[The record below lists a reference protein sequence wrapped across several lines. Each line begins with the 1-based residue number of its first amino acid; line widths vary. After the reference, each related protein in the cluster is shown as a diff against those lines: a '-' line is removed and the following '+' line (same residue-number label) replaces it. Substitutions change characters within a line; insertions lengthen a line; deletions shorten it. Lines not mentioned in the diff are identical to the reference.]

1 MVDSIIEPGQCPN
14 RAGPCASSRRNR
26 VRVVVVG
33 GCRSGWRWVG
43 SGGWW
48 VDGIPMGGG
57 AGGWVVHVMGSGA
70 PT

>member
-1 MVDSIIEPGQCPN
+1 M
-14 RAGPCASSRRNR
+14 R
-26 VRVVVVG
+26 VRVG
-33 GCRSGWRWVG
+33 GWAV
-43 SGGWW
+43 GGWW

>member
-26 VRVVVVG
+26 VRVAG
-33 GCRSGWRWVG
+33 GGDAGQDGWVG